1 MIRLERRSLLMLALM
16 PALPVMAAPPSAV
29 CEAGGSSPLAQ
40 ALCALAQP
48 ADAKAALLH
57 GVVVEVGGQVLAER
71 YFTAD
76 DKSLGQ
82 LWARELSFT
91 AQTPHDLRSI
101 SKSVVSLLMGVAM
114 AQGQL
119 GPLDTPVMSFF
130 PERKLK
136 PDDPW
141 QQVRLRHLLSMS
153 AGLDWSED
161 GAVSLLSNESRMELS
176 SDMVG
181 YVLDRAVVHTP
192 GQRYTYNSG
201 CTVLLAEVLRRVT
214 GRSLDTYSRGALFQ
228 PLGIS
233 DVTWQTGRAEQPM
246 AHAGLRLTPRDL
258 AKLGR
263 LVLQGGQW
271 QGLQIIAPAYLK
283 ESLTGHVAAERDW
296 RYGYQWRLG
305 QLKLQH
311 SSLDW
316 AAAFGNGGQRLYVVP
331 SLDLVV
337 VITAGRYNRPYPE
350 NGQASDELFGRVA
363 AEVARLKP

>member
-1 MIRLERRSLLMLALM
+1 MTPRRQHVFALLALV
-16 PALPVMAAPPSAV
+16 PAMALQAATV
-29 CEAGGSSPLAQ
+29 CESNAANPLSQ
-40 ALCALAQP
+40 ALCPMTQP
-48 ADAKAALLH
+48 ADAAQTLLH

-76 DKSLGQ
+76 DKSIGQ
-82 LWARELSFT
+82 WWAKPVSFS

-101 SKSVVSLLMGVAM
+101 SKSVVSLLVGVAM
-114 AQGQL
+114 AQGKL
-119 GPLDTPVMSFF
+119 GSQDSPVMQFF
-130 PERKLK
+130 PERKLA

-214 GRSLDTYSRGALFQ
+214 GRSLDAYSREALFQ
-228 PLGIS
+228 ALGIS

-271 QGLQIIAPAYLK
+271 QGRQVISPTYLK

-305 QLKLQH
+305 QVKLQH
-311 SSLDW
+311 QSLDW

-337 VITAGRYNRPYPE
+337 AITAGRYNRAYPE
-350 NGQASDELFGRVA
+350 NGQASDELFVRMA